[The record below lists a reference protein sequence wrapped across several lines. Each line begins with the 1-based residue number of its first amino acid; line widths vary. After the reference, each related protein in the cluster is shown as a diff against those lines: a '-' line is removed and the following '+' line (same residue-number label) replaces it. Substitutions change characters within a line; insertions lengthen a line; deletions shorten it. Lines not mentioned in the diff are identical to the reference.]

1 MPATAIKHAAKGK
14 KAEPVETRIA
24 KHKRALELGRKHY
37 GRADVLMEG
46 LLPELTEKCE
56 ACGGVKPKAEPV
68 PLPGGKKAKLVDL
81 YGEKNKVFRAHGI
94 GRYDL
99 QVSEAE

>member
-1 MPATAIKHAAKGK
+1 MGTATAKRAAKSK
-14 KAEPVETRIA
+14 KPESIETRIA

-37 GRADVLMEG
+37 GRADALMEG

-56 ACGGVKPKAEPV
+56 ACGGVRPKADPV
-68 PLPGGKKAKLVDL
+68 ILPGGKKARLTDL
-81 YGEKNKVFRAHGI
+81 YAEKNKVYRAHGI

-99 QVSEAE
+99 EVKDAE